1 MGKCRLLMRR
11 LQQQERWPHP
21 RPSRYETPE
30 RSDSPLGKSRH
41 LCDTQRPTLQFLED
55 IPCRI
60 RYDQLG
66 HPSWVTTRLHAGG
79 AMTCGYKRKE
89 PSYLLAPARLPA
101 IWREDEPGLGAHV
114 NAFYAPVAISY
125 TSTGIKPVVCFF
137 IKMQSKSP
145 TKILEVP
152 NNLNPL

>member
-1 MGKCRLLMRR
+1 
-11 LQQQERWPHP
+11 
-21 RPSRYETPE
+21 
-30 RSDSPLGKSRH
+30 
-41 LCDTQRPTLQFLED
+41 
-55 IPCRI
+55 
-60 RYDQLG
+60 
-66 HPSWVTTRLHAGG
+66 
-79 AMTCGYKRKE
+79 MTCGYKRKE

-125 TSTGIKPVVCFF
+125 ASTGIKPVVGFL

>member
-1 MGKCRLLMRR
+1 
-11 LQQQERWPHP
+11 
-21 RPSRYETPE
+21 
-30 RSDSPLGKSRH
+30 
-41 LCDTQRPTLQFLED
+41 
-55 IPCRI
+55 
-60 RYDQLG
+60 
-66 HPSWVTTRLHAGG
+66 
-79 AMTCGYKRKE
+79 MTCGYKRKE

-101 IWREDEPGLGAHV
+101 IRAVVPALWGQAAPGLGAHV

>member
-1 MGKCRLLMRR
+1 
-11 LQQQERWPHP
+11 
-21 RPSRYETPE
+21 
-30 RSDSPLGKSRH
+30 
-41 LCDTQRPTLQFLED
+41 
-55 IPCRI
+55 
-60 RYDQLG
+60 
-66 HPSWVTTRLHAGG
+66 
-79 AMTCGYKRKE
+79 MTCGYKRKE
-89 PSYLLAPARLPA
+89 PSYLLA
-101 IWREDEPGLGAHV
+101 PGLGAHV